1 MKLLFSV
8 TTYIQGDPHFSEEKD
23 DGSATVTDEG
33 KCDSGVGNCVGH
45 NGNVQNDLNRQM
57 SHDPGGEQCPGKLLT
72 MHGDH
77 AEPPE
82 QQGEDQNQDNGTC
95 KPGFFT
101 YN

>member
-8 TTYIQGDPHFSEEKD
+8 TAYIQGDPHFSEEKD

-57 SHDPGGEQCPGKLLT
+57 SLIP
-72 MHGDH
+72 
-77 AEPPE
+77 AESSAPE
-82 QQGEDQNQDNGTC
+82 SS
-95 KPGFFT
+95 
-101 YN
+101 